1 MNFTISEIEAAID
14 CWRRRAPSDAE
25 FASSAVAWA
34 LARLYGAVIV
44 ERRVITDA
52 ELDDAQRDALRIVAE
67 DVDKSKPH

>member
-14 CWRRRAPSDAE
+14 FCRRRAPSDAE
-25 FASSAVAWA
+25 FASSAVARA

-44 ERRVITDA
+44 ERCVITDA

-67 DVDKSKPH
+67 DLDKSKPH